1 MDPIARTAVLALALT
16 ALFSLG
22 ACQGTRTLQD
32 PVLEIQSASGKELGI
47 ATDYGVIFL
56 GRTVQAGEV
65 EVTAWYG
72 DGPSIELAVVE
83 PLGSGLFTAEPEIRV
98 PSVPVS
104 FHIPKTGESL
114 VVSGR
119 RGSKR
124 WQESTKIVADPR
136 VQGLLIPLSGAFD
149 DDLDQTGAGVFRVI
163 QEQPQRLELV
173 GLVSGILTVTDES
186 GRAARFMTVVGADQ
200 FWRLVTYKRA
210 MPEKPRWIY
219 REDIL

>member
-1 MDPIARTAVLALALT
+1 MDPIRRIAALAAGLT
-16 ALFSLG
+16 ALLTLG

-32 PVLEIQSASGKELGI
+32 PVLEIRSAAGKELAI

-98 PSVPVS
+98 PSCPVS
-104 FHIPKTGESL
+104 FRIPETGESL
-114 VVSGR
+114 MISGR

-124 WQESTKIVADPR
+124 WEERTKIVADPR
-136 VQGLLIPLSGAFD
+136 VQGLLIPLSSDFD
-149 DDLDQTGAGVFRVI
+149 GELDQTGAGLFRVL
-163 QEQPQRLELV
+163 QEEPQRLELV
-173 GLVSGILTVTDES
+173 GLVSGILTLTDES
-186 GRAARFMTVVGADQ
+186 GRAERFMTIVGADQ
-200 FWRLVTYKRA
+200 FWRLVTYKRE
-210 MPEKPRWIY
+210 MPQKPRWVY